1 MSEINTEADLRS
13 NYRPVNEAA
22 KLKQIDHLDD
32 GARQFLASATLA
44 VVATF
49 GPDGADNSPRGGPP
63 GFLRVLDDRRLAFGD
78 LSGNNRLD
86 SYSNLTENPVVGML
100 CIVPGL
106 DETMRING
114 TASLTTD
121 EAVLAATAIDGR
133 TPKVAVVVEVSEC
146 YIHCAKALR
155 RSKIWDTS
163 SWPAADRRP
172 SAAKIL
178 TDHMGIDIDPAVVE
192 AGLEANYEATIWE
205 RGGS

>member
-1 MSEINTEADLRS
+1 M
-13 NYRPVNEAA
+13 
-22 KLKQIDHLDD
+22 
-32 GARQFLASATLA
+32 
-44 VVATF
+44 
-49 GPDGADNSPRGGPP
+49 
-63 GFLRVLDDRRLAFGD
+63 
-78 LSGNNRLD
+78 
-86 SYSNLTENPVVGML
+86 
-100 CIVPGL
+100 
-106 DETMRING
+106 
-114 TASLTTD
+114 
-121 EAVLAATAIDGR
+121 LAATAIDGR